1 MEENVL
7 YQHWYKGERHVFFH
21 EESRTFHLQNH
32 WISYVMRI
40 LPNGQPGQLYFGKRI
55 RDRKS
60 FDHLL
65 EGAVRSHTAY
75 PEDGIFSLEH
85 VKQEYLSNFRL
96 TRAAEL
102 LKLTDYT
109 IESIAISCG
118 YRDPLVF
125 AKAFKKKYGASPM
138 RYRKT
143 YQLERLDS

>member
-1 MEENVL
+1 MRYIQNNYFHPIRVEDIAAYIGVDRSYL
-7 YQHWYKGERHVFFH
+7 YTLFIRERGM
-21 EESRTFHLQNH
+21 SPSQ
-32 WISYVMRI
+32 
-40 LPNGQPGQLYFGKRI
+40 
-55 RDRKS
+55 
-60 FDHLL
+60 
-65 EGAVRSHTAY
+65 
-75 PEDGIFSLEH
+75 
-85 VKQEYLSNFRL
+85 YLSNFRL

-125 AKAFKKKYGASPM
+125 AKAFKKKYGASPL